1 MDNTENNNLS
11 INGKEIDEKQLDILK
26 LESVLDNLMYVDRS
40 NALIVMPENS
50 EDVKPFLLSNIK
62 KYLESVIKTVV
73 QEDPER
79 AKYYDLS
86 EGEIEMNNGF
96 IHS

>member
-86 EGEIEMNNGF
+86 EGE
-96 IHS
+96 S

>member
-11 INGKEIDEKQLDILK
+11 INGKEIGEKQLDILK

-40 NALIVMPENS
+40 NALVVMPENS

-62 KYLESVIKTVV
+62 KELESVVKSVD

-79 AKYYDLS
+79 AKYYELS
-86 EGEIEMNNGF
+86 EGE
-96 IHS
+96 S

>member
-1 MDNTENNNLS
+1 MDKTKNNTLS
-11 INGKEIDEKQLDILK
+11 INGKEIGEKQLDILK

-40 NALIVMPENS
+40 NALVVMPENS

-79 AKYYDLS
+79 AKYYELS
-86 EGEIEMNNGF
+86 EGE
-96 IHS
+96 S

>member
-11 INGKEIDEKQLDILK
+11 INGKEIGEKQLDILK

-40 NALIVMPENS
+40 NAFIVMPENS

-86 EGEIEMNNGF
+86 EGQ
-96 IHS
+96 S

>member
-40 NALIVMPENS
+40 NALVVMPENS

>member
-1 MDNTENNNLS
+1 MDNTENNKLS
-11 INGKEIDEKQLDILK
+11 INGKEIGEKQLDILK

-79 AKYYDLS
+79 AKYYELS
-86 EGEIEMNNGF
+86 EGET
-96 IHS
+96 

>member
-79 AKYYDLS
+79 AKYYELS
-86 EGEIEMNNGF
+86 EGET
-96 IHS
+96 

>member
-1 MDNTENNNLS
+1 MDNTENNTLS
-11 INGKEIDEKQLDILK
+11 INGKEIGEKQLDIVK

-40 NALIVMPENS
+40 NALVVMPENS

-86 EGEIEMNNGF
+86 EGQ
-96 IHS
+96 S

>member
-11 INGKEIDEKQLDILK
+11 INGKEIDEKQLDVLK

-40 NALIVMPENS
+40 HALIVMPENS

-79 AKYYDLS
+79 AKYYELS
-86 EGEIEMNNGF
+86 EGE
-96 IHS
+96 S